1 MTQDEIFEQVVKI
14 LTPYVKNQEALDTVS
29 LSTHILDELK
39 VNSARLVDV
48 VLEFED
54 AFDIEIADEDVDSVE
69 TVGNA
74 VELIASKLG

>member
-14 LTPYVKNQEALDTVS
+14 LTPYVKNQEALDTVA